1 MKRKFT
7 VIVLFLL
14 AAVVCTGAAYLYFNS
29 PTSSKRLPDRYLF
42 PVPQLISDHDEDGD
56 GIDDQTDLLQG
67 TLAYIETE
75 PQYKSK
81 YYEGG
86 WPDDGYGVCTD
97 VVAAAMKNAGYNLR
111 ELVDADVRKRPEAYD
126 IQKRD
131 SNIDYRRVDNPKVY
145 FEKYALSLTID
156 PKQIDQWQGGDIVV
170 FAGHIGMVSDHR
182 NIRGVPYVIHHNS
195 PFQRRYEEDI
205 LEKRNDIA
213 GHYRITGF
221 NNIEN
226 DTGGY

>member
-1 MKRKFT
+1 MKKT
-7 VIVLFLL
+7 IIVIVLFLL
-14 AAVVCTGAAYLYFNS
+14 ASIVCTGAVYFYFNS

-67 TLAYIETE
+67 TLAYIETK
-75 PQYKSK
+75 PQYKSQ

-86 WPDDGYGVCTD
+86 YPDDGYGVCTD
-97 VVAAAMKNAGYNLR
+97 VVAAAMKSAGYDLR
-111 ELVDADVRKRPEAYD
+111 ELVDNDVRTRPEAYD

-131 SNIDYRRVDNPKVY
+131 SNIDYRRVDNLKVY
-145 FEKYALSLTID
+145 FAKYALSLTID

-205 LEKRNDIA
+205 LEKRNDIV
-213 GHYRITGF
+213 GHYRITGL
-221 NNIEN
+221 
-226 DTGGY
+226 

>member
-1 MKRKFT
+1 MKKKFI

-14 AAVVCTGAAYLYFNS
+14 TAAVCTGAVYFYFKS

-97 VVAAAMKNAGYNLR
+97 VVAAAMKSAGYDLR
-111 ELVDADVRKRPEAYD
+111 ELVDADVRKHPEAYD
-126 IQKRD
+126 IQTRD
-131 SNIDYRRVDNPKVY
+131 PNIDYRRVDNLKV
-145 FEKYALSLTID
+145 FFKNHVKSLTTD

-182 NIRGVPYVIHHNS
+182 NVRGVPYVIHHNS
-195 PFQRRYEEDI
+195 SFQRRYEEDI
-205 LEKRNDIA
+205 LEKRNDIV
-213 GHYRITGF
+213 GHYRIEGL
-221 NNIEN
+221 E
-226 DTGGY
+226 

>member
-1 MKRKFT
+1 MKKKFI

-14 AAVVCTGAAYLYFNS
+14 TAAVCTGAVYFYFNS

-42 PVPQLISDHDEDGD
+42 PVPQLISNHDEDGD
-56 GIDDQTDLLQG
+56 GVDDQTDLLQG
-67 TLAYIETE
+67 ALAYIETE

-97 VVAAAMKNAGYNLR
+97 VVAAAMKSAGYDLR
-111 ELVDADVRKRPEAYD
+111 ELVDADIRKRPEAYD
-126 IQKRD
+126 IQTRD
-131 SNIDYRRVDNPKVY
+131 PNIDYRRVDNLKVF
-145 FEKYALSLTID
+145 FEKYAHSLSTD

-182 NIRGVPYVIHHNS
+182 NIRGVPYLIHHNS
-195 PFQRRYEEDI
+195 SFQSRYEEDV
-205 LEKRNDIA
+205 LEKRNDIV
-213 GHYRITGF
+213 GHYRITGP
-221 NNIEN
+221 E
-226 DTGGY
+226 

>member
-1 MKRKFT
+1 MKKKFI

-14 AAVVCTGAAYLYFNS
+14 TAAVCTGAVYFYFNS

-42 PVPQLISDHDEDGD
+42 PVPQLISNHDEDGD
-56 GIDDQTDLLQG
+56 GVDDQTDLLQG
-67 TLAYIETE
+67 ALAYIETE

-97 VVAAAMKNAGYNLR
+97 VVAAAMKSAGYDLR
-111 ELVDADVRKRPEAYD
+111 ELVDADIRKRPEAYD
-126 IQKRD
+126 IQTRD
-131 SNIDYRRVDNPKVY
+131 PNIDYRRVDNLKVF
-145 FEKYALSLTID
+145 FEKYAHSLSTD

-182 NIRGVPYVIHHNS
+182 NIRGVPYLIHHNS
-195 PFQRRYEEDI
+195 TFQRRYEEDV
-205 LEKRNDIA
+205 LEKRNDIV
-213 GHYRITGF
+213 GHYRITGP
-221 NNIEN
+221 E
-226 DTGGY
+226 

>member
-1 MKRKFT
+1 MKKKFI

-14 AAVVCTGAAYLYFNS
+14 TAAVCTGAVYFYFKS

-97 VVAAAMKNAGYNLR
+97 VVAAAMKSAGYDLR
-111 ELVDADVRKRPEAYD
+111 ELVDADVRKHPEAYD
-126 IQKRD
+126 IQTRD
-131 SNIDYRRVDNPKVY
+131 PNIDYRRVDNLKVF
-145 FEKYALSLTID
+145 FEKYAKSLSTD

-182 NIRGVPYVIHHNS
+182 NVRGVPYVIHHNS
-195 PFQRRYEEDI
+195 SFQRRYEEDI
-205 LEKRNDIA
+205 LEKRNDIV
-213 GHYRITGF
+213 GHYRIEGL
-221 NNIEN
+221 E
-226 DTGGY
+226 

>member
-1 MKRKFT
+1 MKRKFI

-14 AAVVCTGAAYLYFNS
+14 AAVVCTGAAYFYFNS

-42 PVPQLISDHDEDGD
+42 PVPQLVSDHDEDGD

-67 TLAYIETE
+67 TLAYIGTR
-75 PQYKSK
+75 PKYKSQ
-81 YYEGG
+81 YYDGG
-86 WPDDGYGVCTD
+86 YPDDGYGVCTD
-97 VVAAAMKNAGYNLR
+97 VVAAAMISAGYDLR

-131 SNIDYRRVDNPKVY
+131 SNIDYRRVDNLKVY

-221 NNIEN
+221 NIGN

>member
-1 MKRKFT
+1 MRRLLKII
-7 VIVLFLL
+7 VILIL
-14 AAVVCTGAAYLYFNS
+14 AAAAVFAIAFYFLPNR
-29 PTSSKRLPDRYLF
+29 TSSGRLPDRYLF

-67 TLAYIETE
+67 ALAYIETN

-86 WPDDGYGVCTD
+86 YPDDEYGVCTD
-97 VVAAAMKNAGYNLR
+97 VVANAMKSAGYDLR
-111 ELVDADVRKRPEAYD
+111 ELVDADVRKRPKEYD
-126 IQKRD
+126 IENRD
-131 SNIDYRRVDNPKVY
+131 PNIDFRRVDNLKVY
-145 FEKYALSLTID
+145 FAKHALSLTTD

-195 PFQRRYEEDI
+195 VFQRRYEEDI
-205 LEKRNDIA
+205 LEKRNDIV
-213 GHYRITGF
+213 GHYRITDPKADEAG
-221 NNIEN
+221 E
-226 DTGGY
+226 

>member
-1 MKRKFT
+1 MKKT
-7 VIVLFLL
+7 IIVIVLFLL
-14 AAVVCTGAAYLYFNS
+14 ASIVCTGAVYFYFNS

-67 TLAYIETE
+67 TLAYIETK
-75 PQYKSK
+75 PQYKSQ

-86 WPDDGYGVCTD
+86 YPDDGYGVCTD
-97 VVAAAMKNAGYNLR
+97 VVAAAMKSAGFDLR
-111 ELVDADVRKRPEAYD
+111 ELVDNDVRTRPEAYD

-131 SNIDYRRVDNPKVY
+131 SNIDYRRVDNLKVY
-145 FEKYALSLTID
+145 FAKYALSLTID

-205 LEKRNDIA
+205 LEKRNDIV
-213 GHYRITGF
+213 GHYRITGL
-221 NNIEN
+221 
-226 DTGGY
+226 